1 MITSI
6 NKILIEWAYRIRD
19 GKPNPKSMS
28 HQIIL
33 EGILQEYG
41 WSIEARSELIGNLM
55 EKKSVLTEDWWADM
69 TPDQQ
74 AEYIKDHPKSE
85 KAAQSKDKDGAGEE
99 DGSGKGK
106 KKDEPKDDKE
116 ETSEDN
122 PQSKREETISKVL
135 DLFIP
140 DEEQSSGA
148 GRFKMSEKD
157 VNDYKAWLKLTP
169 EERKAKQEEIVE
181 RQKEKIGEVTD
192 ADIDDFELR
201 LKEKLRIDTGEKY
214 PEDVIKKGKVVH
226 KAGDII
232 YDYSKYTSLMRS
244 IRKKGDPPGKYLTG
258 KYPKGHPLE
267 GQGIGRVRERNIIR
281 HYLQTGGVNPMNGE
295 VVPFNDS
302 QLDHIDSLD
311 HDGADGP
318 ENWMWMEA
326 RINQFKG
333 SLVDEEIEVKL
344 IERDLKTANELDKG
358 DSEDEL
364 KNWQTQAEIAYWET
378 RFENND
384 IANLSVVSIESM
396 NDLEI
401 NNLIKAWN
409 RYVGDG
415 DPRYIA
421 RYGARKVEVN
431 GKKYPISRGGA
442 MKPVKGDPKTYGWQ
456 KQPDG
461 TVTQDTTMTYED
473 SVDAF
478 KDKRKSGGASITKEE
493 KRENIVN
500 ALTGVQSP
508 FTDEKGNRINIPT
521 EEDEDAVNEVF
532 EAIEGEKIER
542 NDEIKKLDKLIKNN
556 PTSATNRKKQIE
568 KKPKFKQ
575 LKADMKAVGKKAK
588 NPDPV
593 EYAKLKKEYDEW
605 LLSQWKP
612 WSKYYLKDD

>member
-1 MITSI
+1 MITNI
-6 NKILIEWAYRIRD
+6 NEILVEWAYRTRD
-19 GKPNPKSMS
+19 GLPNPKSMS

-106 KKDEPKDDKE
+106 KKDEPKDDKTDEKDKDDKE

-181 RQKEKIGEVTD
+181 RQKEKIGEVSET
-192 ADIDDFELR
+192 DIDDFEAKL
-201 LKEKLRIDTGEKY
+201 LEKLGKEKF
-214 PEDVIKKGKVVH
+214 
-226 KAGDII
+226 KALIA
-232 YDYSKYTSLMRS
+232 S
-244 IRKKGDPPGKYLTG
+244 IRKKGDPPAKYLKG
-258 KYPKGHPLE
+258 KYPKGHPKE
-267 GQGIGRVRERNIIR
+267 GQGIGRDRERQVIR
-281 HYLQTGGVNPMNGE
+281 HYLETGGVNPMNGE
-295 VVPFNDS
+295 PVAFS
-302 QLDHIDSLD
+302 EAQLDHITSLD
-311 HDGADGP
+311 NGGVDGG
-318 ENWMWMEA
+318 ENWMWMAA

-333 SLVDEEIEVKL
+333 SLTDTEVESKL
-344 IERDLKTANELDKG
+344 IERDLKTANELDKET
-358 DSEDEL
+358 SEAEL

-378 RFENND
+378 RFEGNN
-384 IANLSVVSIESM
+384 IANLSVESIDSM
-396 NDLEI
+396 NADEVT
-401 NNLIKAWN
+401 NLVKAWN
-409 RYVGDG
+409 RYVGEG

-421 RYGARKVEVN
+421 RYGTRKAEVD
-431 GKKYPISRGGA
+431 GKEYPITRDGA
-442 MKPVKGDPKTYGWQ
+442 MQPDKDNPNTWGIQ

-461 TVTQDTTMTYED
+461 TLKKTDMTYED
-473 SVDAF
+473 ALAAYDDA
-478 KDKRKSGGASITKEE
+478 RGSGGAKIGNEE
-493 KRENIVN
+493 VKENITI

-508 FTDEKGNRINIPT
+508 FKDDEGNSITIPT
-521 EEDEDAVNEVF
+521 KSEEDAIDEEL
-532 EAIEGEKIER
+532 EAIQGEKAER
-542 NDEIKKLDKLIKNN
+542 KQYIKDLQKDIRAN
-556 PTSATNRKKQIE
+556 PQSADNLKKQIE
-568 KKPKFKQ
+568 KEPEYKKF
-575 LKADMKAVGKKAK
+575 KADMKAVGKKAK
-588 NPDPV
+588 NPNPE
-593 EYAKLKKEYDEW
+593 EYDRLKKKYDEW
-605 LLSQWKP
+605 RLNKWRGWQSLLQKNN
-612 WSKYYLKDD
+612 